1 MPRITVTSL
10 QNATTLQD
18 LQSNHILL
26 QQPSIIDLAIEQNQ
40 IAQIEH
46 VGPRLIIVLKNGE
59 QITIDNF
66 FTAEQTTPHTLLLR
80 GEHATKL
87 QAHFDNHAQL
97 IDYSR
102 YEPTK
107 VVTSSSS
114 YPAATTTSTE
124 QQTAPLAQADE
135 EQDKGPSF
143 LKIGLALAALE
154 ATYLVAFN
162 KDKKTTTN
170 TPLDLTPPTISSG
183 GLDDAG
189 KVVTGVSTKPNVRV
203 YAVNQAGQ
211 NIGETTADANGKFT
225 LHLSEDVINGAL
237 VTIKAVDQS
246 GNESKAVVFRGDKDT
261 IPPAEANAQI
271 NDQGL
276 IISGKAEPNAKVKIY
291 AMDGTTLI
299 AGPVYAA
306 KDGSFSV
313 SLKTALK
320 LGEKAQVMVEDA
332 AGNQS
337 KMVTVEVGKDTLAP
351 EQPLIEVAADGSSI
365 KGISEANAKISIFN
379 SSGQLIGTTQA
390 DAMGKFNLALTPAL
404 IDKSTASIVAEDA
417 AGNKSPALN
426 FKAGDDTIAPDTP
439 VASINADG
447 NLITGTAEAN
457 SKIEVYNLQGSV
469 IGTTTTDADGKFSLT
484 LKNALVNNTHAK
496 VYAIDHAGNKSPALE
511 VIGSKDTIPPTK
523 VVLKAVTDH
532 VGDVTGPIK
541 AGDNTDDARP
551 VFDGTGEANAILTI
565 YNFGH
570 AIGTVKVNA
579 NSTWSFRPDTDL
591 PLGKQNFTFTQMDA
605 SNNTSDMSDSFQ
617 FNVVAVQTPAT
628 LLLNLL
634 NETAQPMQHLFNVDS
649 AHIAPLTTTE
659 NQEHSAATA
668 LTVNQLLTSA
678 STPPAVVTQVQ
689 PDHLYHL
696 PESTELKADV
706 AQLLYAPTTFI
717 A

>member
-87 QAHFDNHAQL
+87 QAHFDNNAQL

-102 YEPTK
+102 YEPAK

-114 YPAATTTSTE
+114 YPATTTTSTE

-135 EQDKGPSF
+135 DQDKGPSF

-170 TPLDLTPPTISSG
+170 TPLDLTPPTITSG
-183 GLDDAG
+183 AIDTDG
-189 KVVTGVSTKPNVRV
+189 KVITGKTTKPEIRV

-211 NIGETTADANGKFT
+211 NIAETISDAEGNFT
-225 LHLSEDVINGAL
+225 LHLNEPAINGAL
-237 VTIKAVDQS
+237 VTVKAIDKS
-246 GNESKAVVFRGDKDT
+246 GNESKEVVFKGNKDT
-261 IPPAEANAQI
+261 IAPAEANAQI

-306 KDGSFSV
+306 KDGSFSIT
-313 SLKTALK
+313 LKTPLK
-320 LGEKAQVMVEDA
+320 HGDKAQVMVEDD

-337 KMVTVEVGKDTLAP
+337 KMVTVEVGRDTLAP

-365 KGISEANAKISIFN
+365 KGIAEANTKISIFD
-379 SSGQLIGTTQA
+379 SKGQLIGSGQT
-390 DAMGKFNLALTPAL
+390 DSNGKFTLKITPTLAAK
-404 IDKSTASIVAEDA
+404 DTATIVVEDA
-417 AGNKSPALN
+417 AGNNSPALK
-426 FKAGDDTIAPDTP
+426 FKAGDDTIAPDAP
-439 VASINADG
+439 VATINADG

-457 SKIEVYNLQGSV
+457 AKIDVYNLQGSV
-469 IGTTTTDADGKFSLT
+469 IGTTTAGADGKFSLT
-484 LKNALVNNTHAK
+484 LKSALVNNTHAK
-496 VYAIDHAGNKSPALE
+496 VYAVDHAGNKSPALE
-511 VIGSKDTIPPTK
+511 VIGSKDTIPPNK
-523 VVLKAVTDH
+523 VILKSVTDH
-532 VGDVTGPIK
+532 VGDVTGTIK
-541 AGDNTDDARP
+541 IGDNTDDARP
-551 VFDGTGEANAILTI
+551 VFEGTGEANAILTI
-565 YNFGH
+565 YNHGF
-570 AIGTVKVNA
+570 AIGTVTVSA
-579 NSTWSFRPDTDL
+579 TGTWSFKPTTDL
-591 PLGKQNFTFTQMDA
+591 AFGRQDISFTQMDA
-605 SNNTSDMSDSFQ
+605 GNNTSDMSDSFQ
-617 FNVVAVQTPAT
+617 FNVVATQTPAT

-634 NETAQPMQHLFNVDS
+634 NETAQPLQHLFNVDS
-649 AHIAPLTTTE
+649 AHITPLTTAKD
-659 NQEHSAATA
+659 QEHSAATA

-678 STPPAVVTQVQ
+678 STPPAVVPPVQ
-689 PDHLYHL
+689 SDHLYHL